1 MKLHCKKTP
10 SVEAWTGLGKCKLF
24 QLLGNQTI
32 EEVIYCFE
40 KAKGV
45 QGANPKAIEIELI
58 TYTALVLEQAAS
70 YSVSII
76 DEIVQAEKD
85 ASNALL
91 VAGIAGALAMNSK
104 SLSGSIVSGV
114 VAGASAGVAVGRLGD
129 VADSKQAGFLVI
141 NLINTVQNAISN
153 YIAEI
158 SNEKDAI
165 NFFDRV
171 ENLKKIVLEKSNQAK
186 KSSKW
191 YNTGWVWFWLIFVW
205 PVGVIGLIL
214 RIAKK

>member
-1 MKLHCKKTP
+1 M
-10 SVEAWTGLGKCKLF
+10 
-24 QLLGNQTI
+24 
-32 EEVIYCFE
+32 
-40 KAKGV
+40 
-45 QGANPKAIEIELI
+45 
-58 TYTALVLEQAAS
+58 
-70 YSVSII
+70 
-76 DEIVQAEKD
+76 
-85 ASNALL
+85 
-91 VAGIAGALAMNSK
+91 AGIAGALAINSK

-129 VADSKQAGFLVI
+129 VADSKQAGLLVI

-171 ENLKKIVLEKSNQAK
+171 ENLKKIILEKSNQAK

-191 YNTGWVWFWLIFVW
+191 YNTG
-205 PVGVIGLIL
+205 
-214 RIAKK
+214 